1 MTVTVTKKL
10 PHGKIPFAQMTNA
23 ELRDFAMKCNENFVA
38 LQNRLM
44 MVEQAVTELQRKKV
58 RR

>member
-38 LQNRLM
+38 VQKRLVA
-44 MVEQAVTELQRKKV
+44 VEQAVTEMQRKKA
-58 RR
+58 R